1 MRRVAAA
8 AIFAALLAI
17 GWVAWEANRLPS
29 SDEVRSQLFA
39 HRALQGQG
47 TWMPLWAMAP
57 TLQTAVVAW
66 EDPPFFAHSGL
77 NYREIGRATVINLRE
92 GRYARGASTITQQV
106 AKNLFVGPE
115 KNLRR
120 KLREA
125 ILARRIERALTKD
138 EILTVYLNIAE
149 WGDGIV
155 GAEAASWRYF
165 GKPAADLD
173 WAEAALLAGILPNPR
188 EWNPCDD
195 PARALQQRH
204 AVLTELLAAGLIGA
218 DDFRTADAAPTAVTE
233 MAPRAGVEPTT
244 YRLGG
249 GCSIH

>member
-1 MRRVAAA
+1 VRVRRIAAA
-8 AIFAALLAI
+8 AAVSAALLVVGSI
-17 GWVAWEANRLPS
+17 AWEANRLPRA
-29 SDEVRSQLFA
+29 DAIRGELFQ
-39 HRALQGQG
+39 HRALLGEG
-47 TWMPLWAMAP
+47 TWMPLWALSHP
-57 TLQTAVVAW
+57 LQTAVVAW
-66 EDPPFFAHSGL
+66 EDPPFFAHAGL
-77 NYREIGRATVINLRE
+77 NYREIGRAALVNLRA
-92 GRYARGASTITQQV
+92 GRYERGASTITQQV

-115 KNLRR
+115 KTLLR

-125 ILARRIERALTKD
+125 ILARRIERALTKV

-195 PARALQQRH
+195 PGRARQERH
-204 AVLTELLAAGLIGA
+204 AVLIELRSAGLIGA
-218 DDFRTADAAPTAVTE
+218 DDFRVADAMRVAACQP
-233 MAPRAGVEPTT
+233 G
-244 YRLGG
+244 
-249 GCSIH
+249 H

>member
-1 MRRVAAA
+1 MNVWRVAVAAA
-8 AIFAALLAI
+8 ASALLAS
-17 GWVAWEANRLPS
+17 GWLAWEASRLPRT
-29 SDEVRSQLFA
+29 DEIRGQLFQ
-39 HRALQGQG
+39 HRAPLGRG
-47 TWMPLWAMAP
+47 TWMPLWAMSHP
-57 TLQTAVVAW
+57 LQVAVVAW
-66 EDPPFFAHSGL
+66 EDPPFFAHAGL
-77 NYREIGRATVINLRE
+77 NYREIGRAALANLRA
-92 GRYARGASTITQQV
+92 GRYAGGASTITQQV

-173 WAEAALLAGILPNPR
+173 WVEAALLAGILPNPR
-188 EWNPCDD
+188 AWNPCDD
-195 PARALQQRH
+195 PGRARQERH
-204 AVLTELLAAGLIGA
+204 AVLIELRAAGLIGA
-218 DDFRTADAAPTAVTE
+218 NDFRVADAMPVAACQP
-233 MAPRAGVEPTT
+233 GQ
-244 YRLGG
+244 
-249 GCSIH
+249 